1 MDRQSTVAE
10 STSAVSPIEDAAR
23 VSELLRMYTDQRI
36 SFYLVSDGLWIDEI
50 NADTAK
56 LQAELRSV
64 IVHAA
69 QTQPTL
75 VVALAVLGMNDVLN
89 SQGDA

>member
-1 MDRQSTVAE
+1 
-10 STSAVSPIEDAAR
+10 
-23 VSELLRMYTDQRI
+23 MYTDQRI